1 MSEVHELKL
10 LWPNED
16 ATLDFAQKLA
26 LEPGL
31 SNACV
36 ALVGDL
42 GAGKTTFVR
51 ALLRALGV
59 SVTIKSP
66 TYALLESYQL
76 ERLGQKWEISHMDFY
91 RFTDPSQWEESGFR
105 DVFVSAGLK
114 LYEWPEKVASLLPKA
129 DLEIMIQVSA
139 DGSREVTLRYNPL
152 TFLFDK
158 CAGQVTK

>member
-31 SNACV
+31 NNACV
-36 ALVGDL
+36 ALYGDL

-59 SVTIKSP
+59 NGTIKSP

-76 ERLGQKWEISHMDFY
+76 ERMGQKWDISHMDFY

-105 DVFVSAGLK
+105 DVFVTPGLK
-114 LYEWPEKVASLLPKA
+114 LYEWPEKVATLLPKA
-129 DLEIMIQVSA
+129 DLEINIQVTT
-139 DGSREVTLRYNPL
+139 DGAREVTLRFNPSI
-152 TFLFDK
+152 FFEVNR
-158 CAGQVTK
+158 GQSIG